1 MTNSCFYH
9 PAEPATASCVQC
21 GMPICEQCRET
32 VADKTVCKQ
41 CVGKMR
47 ARVEQELAAN
57 PAASTLLPYAGQPP
71 PAAPGVWP
79 PPPMAVAASS
89 VALPPAA
96 PGVGRILAGVGL
108 SVVLGLIGTAL
119 WVAITLAMHF
129 ELSLVAIGVGWLC
142 GWGALKGCGQ
152 GGKAPAII
160 GAVAALGTTLIGAS
174 ILGGGRPGIFE
185 WFCVAVGAYEGY
197 IVPTRAARRR

>member
-9 PAEPATASCVQC
+9 PAQAATATCVQC

-47 ARVEQELAAN
+47 ARVEREIAAN
-57 PAASTLLPYAGQPP
+57 PAGAAFPGQAGQS
-71 PAAPGVWP
+71 ALQGGVWP
-79 PPPMAVAASS
+79 PPPRAGMGAPV
-89 VALPPAA
+89 VVPPAA
-96 PGVGRILAGVGL
+96 PGVGRMLAGLGL
-108 SVVLGLIGTAL
+108 SVVLGLVGAVA
-119 WVAITLAMHF
+119 WVAIVYFSHYD
-129 ELSLVAIGVGWLC
+129 LSLVAIGVGWLC

-152 GGKAPAII
+152 GGKTAAVI

-174 ILGGGRPGIFE
+174 IIGGGKPGLFE
-185 WFCVAVGAYEGY
+185 WFCVAVGVYEGY
-197 IVPTRAARRR
+197 IVPMRAVRHR

>member
-9 PAEPATASCVQC
+9 PAQAAEATCVEC
-21 GMPICEQCRET
+21 GMPICSQCRET

-47 ARVEQELAAN
+47 ARVERELAVSPNAGPL
-57 PAASTLLPYAGQPP
+57 PAQMGQQPTAS
-71 PAAPGVWP
+71 PGVWP
-79 PPPMAVAASS
+79 PPPMAVGSAPQAMQ
-89 VALPPAA
+89 AAA
-96 PGVGRILAGVGL
+96 PNVGRILAGVGL
-108 SVVLGLIGTAL
+108 SVVLGLIGTVL
-119 WVAITLAMHF
+119 WVAITYFAHF

-152 GGKAPAII
+152 GGKVAAII

-174 ILGGGRPGIFE
+174 VLGGGRPGLFE
-185 WFCVAVGAYEGY
+185 WFCVAVGVYEGY
-197 IVPTRAARRR
+197 IVPMRAARLR